1 MNSKHRVTRH
11 LVGVALCGA
20 ALFSP
25 LALAAST
32 SLQEL
37 ASKPQDY
44 LGQEV
49 EMKAYCVK
57 NGRSGDVIGYECTSQ
72 DGVYVDADDI
82 EPEAAK
88 EKLAGDCAGGGCM
101 ATIQFVPHSY
111 STSSAIEPG
120 KTVTVF
126 NAEKAKVSF

>member
-1 MNSKHRVTRH
+1 MHRMTRR
-11 LVGVALCGA
+11 LVGVAVCGTA
-20 ALFSP
+20 VLSP

-49 EMKAYCVK
+49 EMEGYCVK
-57 NGRSGDVIGYECTSQ
+57 NGRSGDVIGYECTSE

-88 EKLAGDCAGGGCM
+88 EKLAGDCAGGSCK

-111 STSSAIEPG
+111 SISAAIEPG

-126 NAEKAKVSF
+126 NADKAKVSF